1 MALYCAPQGPPNQNP
16 HLPHQDGCK
25 GLGGDRM
32 DRELADH
39 EARGGTPGEETT
51 ISELI
56 EWRINELASI
66 RAVSNPTPA
75 T

>member
-1 MALYCAPQGPPNQNP
+1 
-16 HLPHQDGCK
+16 
-25 GLGGDRM
+25 M

-51 ISELI
+51 IGELI

-66 RAVSNPTPA
+66 RAVSKPTPA